1 MQDFLKK
8 SIIVTALIS
17 IDAAIAF
24 VPSNVGLSSG
34 WLKTSHQT
42 QPLYSSLGDDEL
54 SKLIGKRSQIKR
66 QNKEELPSDNDKME
80 SLENDIMES
89 LGSDPDALDLDKM
102 PDFQTKRKARA
113 TKKPKED
120 KKAKAETNESTFNDF
135 FADYVSSISLVA
147 ITYPYEY
154 I

>member
-1 MQDFLKK
+1 MQDFLKQ

-24 VPSNVGLSSG
+24 VPSNFGLSSG

-42 QPLYSSLGDDEL
+42 QPLYSSLEDDEL
-54 SKLIGKRSQIKR
+54 SRLIGKRSQIKKMR
-66 QNKEELPSDNDKME
+66 KEELPSEDD
-80 SLENDIMES
+80 LLES
-89 LGSDPDALDLDKM
+89 LGIDPDSLDLEKM
-102 PDFQTKRKARA
+102 PEFQTPRKARA
-113 TKKPKED
+113 TNKPKED
-120 KKAKAETNESTFNDF
+120 EKAETSNESSFNDY

>member
-1 MQDFLKK
+1 MQDFLKQ

-24 VPSNVGLSSG
+24 VPSNFGLSSG
-34 WLKTSHQT
+34 CLKTSHQT

-54 SKLIGKRSQIKR
+54 SRLIDKRSQIKKKR
-66 QNKEELPSDNDKME
+66 KIVEELPS
-80 SLENDIMES
+80 ENDLLES
-89 LGSDPDALDLDKM
+89 LGSDPDYLEKM
-102 PDFQTKRKARA
+102 PEFQTPRKARA

-120 KKAKAETNESTFNDF
+120 EKAKAETSNESTFNDF
-135 FADYVSSISLVA
+135 FVDYVSSISLVN
-147 ITYPYEY
+147 ITHPYEY